1 MSNTLKPLKI
11 KTVLNKMVK
20 NAQNCKMS
28 GKSSSIPAALLRNTS
43 QVLEKMRVKKLKT
56 KSKDSRT
63 VSKIIW
69 DH

>member
-1 MSNTLKPLKI
+1 
-11 KTVLNKMVK
+11 
-20 NAQNCKMS
+20 MS